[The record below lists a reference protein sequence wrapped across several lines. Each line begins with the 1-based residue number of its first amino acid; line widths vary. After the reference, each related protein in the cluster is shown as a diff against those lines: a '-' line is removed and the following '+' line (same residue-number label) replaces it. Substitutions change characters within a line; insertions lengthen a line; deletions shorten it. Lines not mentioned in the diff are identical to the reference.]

1 MRLVSSLAL
10 STAFLMASCAS
21 LVHGTHQTVP
31 VTTTPTGA
39 TIQVGGESYV
49 SPADV
54 SLSRNRDYQIVVSK
68 SGYVT
73 QTMEMHSSMSGAAFL
88 DLIFIIPWAVDLADG
103 AAWTLSPDTVQV
115 QLEPVAVASS
125 LHQDLASPESLK

>member
-1 MRLVSSLAL
+1 
-10 STAFLMASCAS
+10 
-21 LVHGTHQTVP
+21 
-31 VTTTPTGA
+31 
-39 TIQVGGESYV
+39 
-49 SPADV
+49 
-54 SLSRNRDYQIVVSK
+54 
-68 SGYVT
+68 
-73 QTMEMHSSMSGAAFL
+73 MEMHSSMSGAAFL